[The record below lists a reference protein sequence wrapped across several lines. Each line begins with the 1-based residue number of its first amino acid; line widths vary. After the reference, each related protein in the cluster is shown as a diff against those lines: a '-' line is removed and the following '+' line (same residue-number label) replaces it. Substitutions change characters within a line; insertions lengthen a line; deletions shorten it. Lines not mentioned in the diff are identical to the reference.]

1 MLHFNKCAFKKKKS
15 FPYFALKHCVY
26 VDVTLMQTV
35 ERESESGGNLGE
47 LDSYEI
53 EGGETKGEI
62 LQNLAEFQFSCV
74 SFL

>member
-1 MLHFNKCAFKKKKS
+1 MKS

-26 VDVTLMQTV
+26 VDVMLMQTV